1 MNLMVQGCV
10 NCREI
15 LHCLFSFEG
24 VWKDP
29 TGNLPG
35 LLLYNKRSE
44 NSERE
49 VETNS
54 KGNDGNLL

>member
-1 MNLMVQGCV
+1 MYG
-10 NCREI
+10 
-15 LHCLFSFEG
+15 
-24 VWKDP
+24 KDP

-54 KGNDGNLL
+54 KGNDGEFAVIMDTKSMGK